1 MTSFGSA
8 ISEPPLVQIRGLSK
22 TYVPRRPFTREK
34 FTVRAVDNVNLIV
47 GRGTTLGLLGESGAG
62 KSTLVRCLAL
72 IEAPSSG
79 EIWFDGVNVLALKK
93 EGISR
98 LRRQIQ
104 IIFQD
109 ASSALNPRLSAG
121 EIIAEPLV
129 IQREGTKEQRRQRTL
144 GLMEQV
150 GLPTKWERKL
160 PLEFSGGQRQRL
172 AVARALA
179 LEPRLLIFDEALSH
193 LDMANQEIILELLA
207 QLQKTHALT
216 YIHVSH
222 DLRMLSGVTD
232 EIAVMY
238 EGRVVEHK
246 STPEIFA
253 HPEHVYTQDLLE
265 AMPALETICR
275 ERLA

>member
-1 MTSFGSA
+1 MNSFGTA
-8 ISEPPLVQIRGLSK
+8 IGKTALVQVRGLSK
-22 TYVPRRPFTREK
+22 TYVQRRPFTRERFAIQAIK
-34 FTVRAVDNVNLIV
+34 NVDLAVRK
-47 GRGTTLGLLGESGAG
+47 GTTLGLLGESGAG

-79 EIWFDGVNVLALKK
+79 EIWLNGVNLLALKQK
-93 EGISR
+93 LIWR

-109 ASSALNPRLSAG
+109 ASSALNPRFTAG

-129 IQREGTKEQRRQRTL
+129 IQRQGTKEQRRQRAL
-144 GLMEQV
+144 ELMEQV
-150 GLPTKWERKL
+150 ALPAKWERKL

-172 AVARALA
+172 AIARALA
-179 LEPRLLIFDEALSH
+179 LEPKVLIFDEALSH
-193 LDMANQEIILELLA
+193 LDLANQEIMLELLA
-207 QLQKTHALT
+207 RLQRAHALT

-222 DLRMLSGVTD
+222 DLHMLSGMTD

-238 EGRVVEHK
+238 EGKVVEHK
-246 STPEIFA
+246 SAPEIFA
-253 HPEHVYTQDLLE
+253 HPEHAYTQELLE
-265 AMPALETICR
+265 AMPSLETLCR

>member
-22 TYVPRRPFTREK
+22 TSVPRRPFTREK

-232 EIAVMY
+232 EIAVMC
-238 EGRVVEHK
+238 EGKVVEHK

-253 HPEHVYTQDLLE
+253 HPKHAYTQDLLE

>member
-8 ISEPPLVQIRGLSK
+8 ISEQPLVQIKGLTK
-22 TYVPRRPFTREK
+22 QYVQRRPFTREK
-34 FTVRAVDNVNLIV
+34 FTVRALDNVNLTV
-47 GRGTTLGLLGESGAG
+47 GKGTTLGLLGESGAG

-72 IEAPSSG
+72 LEAPSSG
-79 EIWFDGVNVLALKK
+79 EIWFDGVNVLTLKK
-93 EGISR
+93 KGVSG
-98 LRRQIQ
+98 LRRQTQ

-109 ASSALNPRLSAG
+109 ASSALNPRLTAG

-150 GLPTKWERKL
+150 GLPANAERKL
-160 PLEFSGGQRQRL
+160 PLDFSGGQRQRL
-172 AVARALA
+172 AIARALA

-193 LDMANQEIILELLA
+193 LDLANQEIILELLA
-207 QLQKTHALT
+207 LLQKTHALT

-222 DLRMLSGVTD
+222 DLRMLSGMTD

-238 EGRVVEHK
+238 ESKVVEHK

-253 HPEHVYTQDLLE
+253 HPEHAYTRDLLE

>member
-22 TYVPRRPFTREK
+22 TYVQRRPFTRER
-34 FTVRAVDNVNLIV
+34 FTVRAVDTVNLIV
-47 GRGTTLGLLGESGAG
+47 GRGATLGLLGESGAG

-72 IEAPSSG
+72 IETPSSG

-93 EGISR
+93 KGISR

-109 ASSALNPRLSAG
+109 ASSALNPRLTAG

-129 IQREGTKEQRRQRTL
+129 IQREGTKEQRRQGAL

-150 GLPTKWERKL
+150 GLPANSERKL

-172 AVARALA
+172 AIARALA
-179 LEPRLLIFDEALSH
+179 LEPKLLIFDEALSH
-193 LDMANQEIILELLA
+193 LDLANQEIILELLA
-207 QLQKTHALT
+207 QLQKTRALT

-222 DLRMLSGVTD
+222 DLRMLSGMTD

-238 EGRVVEHK
+238 EGKVVEHK

-253 HPEHVYTQDLLE
+253 HPEHAYTQDLLE

>member
-8 ISEPPLVQIRGLSK
+8 ISEQPLVQIKGLTK
-22 TYVPRRPFTREK
+22 QYVQRRPFTREK
-34 FTVRAVDNVNLIV
+34 FTVRALDNVNLTV
-47 GRGTTLGLLGESGAG
+47 GKGTTLGLLGESGAG

-72 IEAPSSG
+72 LEAPSSG
-79 EIWFDGVNVLALKK
+79 EIWFDGVNVLTLKK
-93 EGISR
+93 KGVSG

-109 ASSALNPRLSAG
+109 ASSALNPRLTAG

-150 GLPTKWERKL
+150 GLPANAERKL
-160 PLEFSGGQRQRL
+160 PLDFSGGQRQRL
-172 AVARALA
+172 AIARALA

-193 LDMANQEIILELLA
+193 LDLANQEIILELLA
-207 QLQKTHALT
+207 LLQKTHALT

-222 DLRMLSGVTD
+222 DLRMLSGMTD

-238 EGRVVEHK
+238 ESKVVEHK

-253 HPEHVYTQDLLE
+253 HPEHAYTRDLLE

>member
-8 ISEPPLVQIRGLSK
+8 ISEQPLVQIKGLTK
-22 TYVPRRPFTREK
+22 QYVQRRPFTREK
-34 FTVRAVDNVNLIV
+34 FTVRALDNVNLTV
-47 GRGTTLGLLGESGAG
+47 GKGTTLGLLGESGAG

-72 IEAPSSG
+72 LEAPSSG
-79 EIWFDGVNVLALKK
+79 EIWFDGVNVLTLKK
-93 EGISR
+93 KGVSG

-109 ASSALNPRLSAG
+109 ASSALNPRLTAG

-150 GLPTKWERKL
+150 GLPANAERKL
-160 PLEFSGGQRQRL
+160 PLDFSGGQRQRL
-172 AVARALA
+172 AIARALA

-193 LDMANQEIILELLA
+193 LDLANQEIILELLA
-207 QLQKTHALT
+207 LLQKTHALT

-222 DLRMLSGVTD
+222 DLRMLSGMTD

-238 EGRVVEHK
+238 ESKVVEHK

-253 HPEHVYTQDLLE
+253 RPEHAYTRDLLE

>member
-8 ISEPPLVQIRGLSK
+8 ISERPLVQIKGLTK
-22 TYVPRRPFTREK
+22 QYVQRRPFTREK
-34 FTVRAVDNVNLIV
+34 FTVRALDNVNLTV
-47 GRGTTLGLLGESGAG
+47 GKGTTLGLLGESGAG

-72 IEAPSSG
+72 LEAPSSG
-79 EIWFDGVNVLALKK
+79 EIWFDGVNVLTLKK
-93 EGISR
+93 KGVSG

-109 ASSALNPRLSAG
+109 ASSALNPRLTAG

-150 GLPTKWERKL
+150 GLPANAERKL
-160 PLEFSGGQRQRL
+160 PLDFSGGQRQRL
-172 AVARALA
+172 AIARALA

-193 LDMANQEIILELLA
+193 LDLANQEIILELLA
-207 QLQKTHALT
+207 LLQKTHALT

-222 DLRMLSGVTD
+222 DLRMLSGMTD

-238 EGRVVEHK
+238 ESKVVEHK

-253 HPEHVYTQDLLE
+253 HPEHAYTRDLLE